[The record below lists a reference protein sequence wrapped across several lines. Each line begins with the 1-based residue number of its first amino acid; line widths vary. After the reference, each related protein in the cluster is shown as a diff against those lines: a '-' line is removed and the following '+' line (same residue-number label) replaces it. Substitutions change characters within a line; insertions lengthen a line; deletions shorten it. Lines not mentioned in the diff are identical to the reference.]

1 MKKIY
6 VFIISGL
13 VAALTANAQTNPAA
27 FDLSAGDFSF
37 TEWAADTEAGIFPA
51 NMAFHFMRDVGD
63 PQYNRL
69 ANGSQ
74 DFNCGYNLTGRPRVN
89 GLGEEG
95 VSFISTGN
103 GQFNDCVSGSA
114 SVQRYMGAAVVALN
128 TSGRMN
134 VEVSWTGG
142 TLTVGSGGSAEIP
155 RIFSIEV
162 QYRIGTEGEFIDI
175 ENAEYVSNEVDH
187 EESFVTTLP
196 EECNNEPVV
205 QVRWLYTEHE
215 SNPEGAQGT
224 RPQLRLDDIS
234 ITSEEDLTI
243 GIDDNIVTTLTA
255 VPNPSTDGIFTLSAP
270 VSGTVTDMMGRVVAA
285 ITEGRSID
293 ISSERTGHY
302 VLRTEEGQ
310 VIRLMK

>member
-13 VAALTANAQTNPAA
+13 VAALSANAQTNPAA

-37 TEWAADTEAGIFPA
+37 TEWAADAQAGTFPA

-74 DFNCGYNLTGRPRVN
+74 DFNCVYNLDARPRVN
-89 GLGEEG
+89 GLGESG

-103 GQFNDCVSGSA
+103 GQFNDCVSGTA

-142 TLTVGSGGSAEIP
+142 TLSVSSGGNSGIP
-155 RIFSIEV
+155 RVFSIEM
-162 QYRIGTEGEFIDI
+162 QYRIGTEGAFIDI
-175 ENAEYVSNEVDH
+175 EDAEYVTNEADH
-187 EESFVTTLP
+187 EQSFVTALP
-196 EECNNEPVV
+196 AECNNAPVV
-205 QVRWLYTEHE
+205 QVRWLYTQHE

-234 ITSEEDLTI
+234 VTSEEDITI
-243 GIDDNIVTTLTA
+243 GIDDNIISTLTA
-255 VPNPSTDGIFTLSAP
+255 IPNPSTDGIFTLSAP
-270 VSGTVTDMMGRVVAA
+270 VSGTVTDMMGRVVT
-285 ITEGRSID
+285 IINEGRSID
-293 ISSERTGHY
+293 ISAERTGHY